1 MEKNHPLIQANQL
14 LAINLKQ
21 NKGELD
27 DLNYCVQD
35 LSKML
40 TGEIDDND
48 LAKHRQIVADKAGI
62 FDQKDNEENG
72 NGGDEKLIMTN
83 TCPELKN
90 LKRNKS
96 EFTDPNLS
104 FISLSTEYILL
115 KSKLSFLQHFHN
127 SAINKIKNNYNGQV
141 QDIAK
146 IQQERYSIEDV
157 ILKKKDQIKKLILE
171 KRCLDNKI
179 RNYRRLMSK
188 MM

>member
-1 MEKNHPLIQANQL
+1 MKKDHPLIQANQL

-72 NGGDEKLIMTN
+72 NGGDDKLIMTN

-90 LKRNKS
+90 LKRNK
-96 EFTDPNLS
+96 
-104 FISLSTEYILL
+104 
-115 KSKLSFLQHFHN
+115 
-127 SAINKIKNNYNGQV
+127 
-141 QDIAK
+141 
-146 IQQERYSIEDV
+146 
-157 ILKKKDQIKKLILE
+157 
-171 KRCLDNKI
+171 
-179 RNYRRLMSK
+179 
-188 MM
+188 